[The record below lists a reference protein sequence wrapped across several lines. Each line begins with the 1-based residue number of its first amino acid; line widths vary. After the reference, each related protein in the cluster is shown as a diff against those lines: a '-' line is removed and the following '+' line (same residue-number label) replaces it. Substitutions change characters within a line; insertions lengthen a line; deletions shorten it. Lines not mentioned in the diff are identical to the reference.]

1 MHQGDFSLFF
11 QPVYVVRGCLRGV
24 FTWRETPSAPS
35 GLVPLQGAIRM
46 ENKTAIMAAAWR
58 TKRPLWPPHGEQ
70 NGHYGRHMENKT
82 GNMAATWRT
91 KRAIWPPHGEQNGQ
105 YGRRMENRRGVT
117 SRAEFSK
124 SPLNFYCPYKSSTAR
139 VELQIPRNRKRG
151 RRFTSTSPTLNE
163 PIKKYDKTYFTITFM
178 AFFEPSLILFTRM

>member
-1 MHQGDFSLFF
+1 MPPGGCS
-11 QPVYVVRGCLRGV
+11 RG
-24 FTWRETPSAPS
+24 RETPSAPS
-35 GLVPLQGAIRM
+35 GLVPLQG
-46 ENKTAIMAAAWR
+46 TVGPSAWR

-70 NGHYGRHMENKT
+70 NGQYGRHMENKT

-91 KRAIWPPHGEQNGQ
+91 KRAIWPPHGNMAATWRTKRAIWPPHGEQNGQ
-105 YGRRMENRRGVT
+105 YGRHMENKTGVT

-124 SPLNFYCPYKSSTAR
+124 SPLNLYYPYKSSTAR